1 MSCLY
6 LREPKSCTFVPLFL
20 IAIMSEED
28 GVSEKGYTVLL
39 IATILN
45 QRESFD
51 NVVFFYIEAMR
62 THLIVRKLFSKR
74 SEHIRKKE
82 IFFKAK

>member
-1 MSCLY
+1 MSCLTCM
-6 LREPKSCTFVPLFL
+6 REPKSCTLVPLFL
-20 IAIMSEED
+20 IAVMSEED
-28 GVSEKGYTVLL
+28 GVSVLL

-74 SEHIRKKE
+74 SEHIR
-82 IFFKAK
+82 

>member
-1 MSCLY
+1 MKLADTDELFY
-6 LREPKSCTFVPLFL
+6 LREPKSFTFVPLFL
-20 IAIMSEED
+20 IAVMSEED
-28 GVSEKGYTVLL
+28 GVSGKGYTVLL

-45 QRESFD
+45 QSESFD

-74 SEHIRKKE
+74 SEHIR
-82 IFFKAK
+82 

>member
-1 MSCLY
+1 MKLADTDELSY

-20 IAIMSEED
+20 IDVMSEED
-28 GVSEKGYTVLL
+28 GVSVLL

-74 SEHIRKKE
+74 SEHIR
-82 IFFKAK
+82 